1 MKFDGFAVWGWDAEF
16 REALAAHRPDVSYDG
31 VVADRI
37 RLAIVRQFVEFIC
50 EVIDREFR
58 IGAIVTVESV
68 GPNGIVGVF
77 DLGKYKQTEL
87 ARVDNRIF
95 GLCNGAVPD
104 ICKEGAPILDRLLT
118 CAEIVLSPDRVY
130 AGSLGELKDE
140 CIARLRNDGSIS
152 DHVEGASPDGTDV
165 LSFGPQRAGR

>member
-68 GPNGIVGVF
+68 GPNGIANTSK
-77 DLGKYKQTEL
+77 LNWL
-87 ARVDNRIF
+87 
-95 GLCNGAVPD
+95 
-104 ICKEGAPILDRLLT
+104 
-118 CAEIVLSPDRVY
+118 
-130 AGSLGELKDE
+130 
-140 CIARLRNDGSIS
+140 GSITGFLVCATEPCPTS
-152 DHVEGASPDGTDV
+152 VKRGRPFSTGCLHVLKSCFHPTACT
-165 LSFGPQRAGR
+165 LAH